1 MKYALI
7 DLGPPQG
14 PVYSTA
20 YLHTPKGN
28 FMVKGNHFIITNHL
42 ASDDFPPF
50 FGKILIHRHK
60 RAGSL
65 CNLISKGVRL
75 SVKREGKR
83 AYYFFESED
92 GGFLF
97 KKTRRLPN
105 KWINCIEPD
114 VKTHL
119 LVSADY
125 LEEKGLIIGAEF
137 IRRKV
142 EAMPGHPKIY
152 QTCPLRRV

>member
-1 MKYALI
+1 MKYELI

-28 FMVKGNHFIITNHL
+28 FMVKGNHFILTNHL
-42 ASDDFPPF
+42 ADDSFPPF
-50 FGKILIHRHK
+50 FGKVLIYRYKNPRPHR
-60 RAGSL
+60 
-65 CNLISKGVRL
+65 NLISKGVKL
-75 SVKREGKR
+75 SIRRKGNRS
-83 AYYFFESED
+83 YYFFEGED
-92 GGFLF
+92 GFLF

-105 KWINCIEPD
+105 KWLDCIEPD
-114 VKTHL
+114 IRTNL

-142 EAMPGHPKIY
+142 SNMPQQSKIH
-152 QTCPLRRV
+152 QTLDRPPR